1 VMAMSD
7 AAPIYRAA
15 RRVIDAG
22 LAHSDSAFTPGVA
35 IWTPASAVDL
45 EHRFVDAYETG
56 TDSFIVKLSRQ
67 LKGAPPATVQLA
79 AELLYIYLLAP
90 APASMGWVA
99 KQQLLSATLALSPEP
114 VTVPTDLDEALKAGF
129 ATVGAAY
136 NTKRDRQL
144 KFLVMVL
151 LAWQRLSRERQEA
164 ALSDPWAFKEVIGS
178 VPIDGAYS
186 QRNALLHLAFP
197 GTFEPTVSD
206 AQKEAIAKA
215 FTDQIPEPTGDVDRD
230 LLKLH
235 QRLEAERRETISF
248 YQPDILQIWQGPS
261 PTSISSKPHAPAGAE
276 PPADEFGWEEFV
288 RWAARFYDRID
299 FDKDERIYKIEIAG
313 HLREAKQAFEAHAS
327 DWIERLVKAFGPPN
341 NLTSWQMHARF
352 LDWVKAEPEAASRAL
367 RLIWND
373 SDTDRISGFL
383 EQLPVAVEPG
393 KGSRVS
399 LASFLQ
405 MGLGGT
411 TWPFY
416 KPTVARHGYQM
427 AGYAGPATSLSE
439 RALYDHFVAFL
450 DVFLD
455 EAQQRDLD
463 IKDRLDA
470 QGLLWCVAARDPMAD
485 WSAADRAEFLRYR
498 NGVLNPDTK
507 SPSDLRRLS
516 GMLSRHG
523 ADPDRLW
530 MVAQGSSYQ
539 LERSEGILRAPQVG
553 TDGRPR
559 AFWTAMTE
567 LAEDDVLL
575 HYANGAFRAV
585 GVVTQPAQAMEYVS
599 KPGNSSPGWT
609 VQVEYHDL
617 KPPAPIGSIPTEWRI
632 GEDGFTSG
640 GVVRQAYLF
649 RLSQT
654 LATKLLRGS
663 THSDDSEPESAMT
676 FQELVDRTL
685 WTETALQELIDALK
699 GDSHQ
704 VVLAGPPGTGKT
716 WLAQELVKYLTGAQ
730 PGRTKMVQFHPSYS
744 YEQFI
749 EGLRPVVNEA
759 NAISF
764 ERVDGIALSFAK
776 QIHKG
781 DPDHFLIIDEMNRAN
796 LPRVLGELM
805 FLFEYRN
812 RHIDLPYTSD
822 FSLPRELRFIGTMN
836 TADRS
841 IRSIDVA
848 LRRRFDVFECL
859 ADGAIL
865 SRYYAQDGRRNSVS
879 DLRVGFDR
887 LNGMLTEDLD
897 KFHTIGHTFF
907 MTPDMT
913 PLKLRMIWHRKLL
926 PLIEEYFFDR
936 PERVSAYELGA
947 LWPSIA

>member
-1 VMAMSD
+1 MMAMSD

-22 LAHSDSAFTPGVA
+22 FGQGDSAFTPGVA
-35 IWTPASAVDL
+35 VWTPASAEDL
-45 EHRFVDAYETG
+45 KRRFVDAGEMG
-56 TDSFIVKLSRQ
+56 TDSFMAKFSRQ
-67 LKGAPPATVQLA
+67 LDAAPPGTVQLA

-90 APASMGWVA
+90 VPASMGWVA
-99 KQQLLSATLALSPEP
+99 KQQLLTATLALSPEP
-114 VTVPTDLDEALKAGF
+114 VPVPTDLDEALKDGF
-129 ATVGAAY
+129 AKVGAAY
-136 NTKRDRQL
+136 LTKRDRQL
-144 KFLVMVL
+144 TFLVRAL
-151 LAWQRLSRERQEA
+151 LEWQGLSRERQEA
-164 ALSDPWAFKEVIGS
+164 AVSDPWVFKEVIGS

-206 AQKEAIAKA
+206 AQKEAITKA
-215 FTDQIPEPTGDVDRD
+215 FAEQIPEPTGDVDRD
-230 LLKLH
+230 LFQLH
-235 QRLEAERRETISF
+235 HRIEAERGRTVSF
-248 YQPDILQIWQGPS
+248 YEPDIAPIWQAPS
-261 PTSISSKPHAPAGAE
+261 QPSTSSKPGAATGTEQRPSE
-276 PPADEFGWEEFV
+276 PGWEEFV
-288 RWAARFYDRID
+288 LWAARFHDRLD
-299 FDKDERIYKIEIAG
+299 FEKDERIYKVEIAD

-327 DWIERLVKAFGPPN
+327 DRIERLVKAFGPPN
-341 NLTSWQMHARF
+341 NLTSWHLHGKF
-352 LDWVKAEPEAASRAL
+352 LEWVKAEPEAASQAL
-367 RLIWND
+367 RLIWSD
-373 SDTDRISGFL
+373 SDTDRVSRFL
-383 EQLPVAVEPG
+383 EQLPIAVERG

-405 MGLGGT
+405 MGLDET

-416 KPTVARHGYQM
+416 KPTVVRLGYQM
-427 AGYAGPATSLSE
+427 AGYAGPAASLSE
-439 RALYDHFVAFL
+439 RDVYDHFVAFL
-450 DVFLD
+450 DVFID
-455 EAQQRDLD
+455 EAERRGLE

-470 QGLLWCVAARDPMAD
+470 QGLLWCVVANPVAE
-485 WSAADRAEFLRYR
+485 WSTADREELLRYR
-498 NGVLNPDTK
+498 HGELNHGTE
-507 SPSDLRRLS
+507 SLSDLRRLS
-516 GMLSRHG
+516 ELLGRQG
-523 ADPDRLW
+523 GDPDRLW
-530 MVAQGSSYQ
+530 MVAQGSCYQ
-539 LERSEGILRAPQVG
+539 LERSDGILRAPQVG
-553 TDGRPR
+553 SDGRPR

-575 HYANGAFRAV
+575 HYANSAFRAV
-585 GVVTQPAQAMEYVS
+585 GVVTQSAQSMEYVT

-617 KPPAPIGSIPTEWRI
+617 KPPVPIGSIPTEWRLD
-632 GEDGFTSG
+632 EDGFTSG
-640 GVVRQAYLF
+640 GVVRQGYLF
-649 RLSQT
+649 RLSHN
-654 LATKLLRGS
+654 LATKLVGGS
-663 THSDDSEPESAMT
+663 APSDDSVPEPPMT

-685 WTETALQELIDALK
+685 WTDSALQELIDALQT
-699 GDSHQ
+699 DSYQ

-716 WLAQELVKYLTGAQ
+716 WLAQELAKYLTGAQ

-859 ADGAIL
+859 PDGAIL
-865 SRYYAQDGRRNSVS
+865 SRYYARDGHSNSVS
-879 DLRVGFDR
+879 DLREGFER
-887 LNGMLTEDLD
+887 LNGMLTDDLD

-907 MTPDMT
+907 MTPAMT
-913 PLKLRMIWHRKLL
+913 PPKLRMIWHRKLL

-936 PERVSAYELGA
+936 PARVSAYELDA